1 MMVESHLRMRPSA
14 RERFARFLARTQRE
28 VGIRGEVHILL
39 TDNAEMQRLN
49 RRFRRKNRPTDVLSF
64 PADNSNGARKTAGD
78 IAISVEIARQ
88 NAAVLG
94 HSLDIELKILIL
106 HGILHLAG
114 YDHEDDN
121 GEMASLENKLRTK
134 MKLPA
139 GLIHRTVDRSHRKR
153 ERP

>member
-14 RERFARFLARTQRE
+14 RERFARFLARTRRE
-28 VGIRGEVHILL
+28 VGIRGEVNILL
-39 TDNAEMQRLN
+39 TDNSEMRRLN

-64 PADNSNGARKTAGD
+64 PAERSRAAHHTAGD

-88 NAAVLG
+88 NAARLG
-94 HSLDIELKILIL
+94 HSIESELKILVL
-106 HGILHLAG
+106 HGMLHLAG

-121 GEMASLENKLRTK
+121 GEMASLENQLRTK

-139 GLIHRTVDRSHRKR
+139 GLIHRTVDRNDRKR
-153 ERP
+153 GRA